1 MSPARLEFV
10 PVGAGVPDWRLAP
23 DATVNHLPLST
34 LDFRNGGAA
43 TRVHRTKKEI
53 KEFAALLQSHL
64 IHERAKFRAILVWL
78 QWSPEALL
86 KARNLTRPEDPAKA
100 EKRAKAKAKKLEADK
115 IRRRVARAEARANR
129 IVHP

>member
-1 MSPARLEFV
+1 M
-10 PVGAGVPDWRLAP
+10 
-23 DATVNHLPLST
+23 
-34 LDFRNGGAA
+34 
-43 TRVHRTKKEI
+43 HRTKKEI

-64 IHERAKFRAILVWL
+64 TNERAKFRAIMVWL

-115 IRRRVARAEARANR
+115 IRRRVARAKARATR

>member
-1 MSPARLEFV
+1 MSPARLKF
-10 PVGAGVPDWRLAP
+10 PMSPDWRLAP
-23 DATVNHLPLST
+23 DAIVNHLPLST
-34 LDFRNGGAA
+34 FDYKDGGAA
-43 TRVHRTKKEI
+43 IRVHRTNKEI

-64 IHERAKFRAILVWL
+64 TNERAKFRAIMVWL

-100 EKRAKAKAKKLEADK
+100 AKRAQSKAKKLDADK
-115 IRRRVARAEARANR
+115 IRRRVARAKARATR